1 MSAITRSQKKKILA
15 ALDRGVKDLAIAKTL
30 DVPVDAVRNIRRELG
45 LTREQITA
53 KRYEHWKR
61 MLEKGHSAAYIAN
74 LYCVETN
81 SVRLMLWKHFRFSLV
96 EAKKKG
102 ARARL
107 EMEMEI
113 KIGGRADQYSW

>member
-53 KRYEHWKR
+53 KRYEHWMR
-61 MLEKGHSAAYIAN
+61 MLEKGHSAAYIAE